1 MIKSKDPM
9 LGSFREKINTSLL
22 NFFKHRFVFLAV
34 NTEIKAMPDKVFKT
48 HTHTH
53 TNHQRRETTVDLA
66 SQKPDPHIR
75 VWFRLQGSKEIRVNY
90 ASIP

>member
-53 TNHQRRETTVDLA
+53 THKPSEKRNHSRPGFTETRSPYQSVVQA
-66 SQKPDPHIR
+66 P
-75 VWFRLQGSKEIRVNY
+75 RL
-90 ASIP
+90 

>member
-1 MIKSKDPM
+1 M

-53 TNHQRRETTVDLA
+53 EPSEKRNHSRPGFTETRSPYQSVVQA
-66 SQKPDPHIR
+66 P
-75 VWFRLQGSKEIRVNY
+75 RL
-90 ASIP
+90 

>member
-1 MIKSKDPM
+1 M
-9 LGSFREKINTSLL
+9 LGSFREQINTSLL
-22 NFFKHRFVFLAV
+22 SFFKHGFVFLAV

-53 TNHQRRETTVDLA
+53 THTHKNHQRRETTVDLA

-75 VWFRLQGSKEIRVNY
+75 VWFRLQGSKEIRVNF
-90 ASIP
+90 ASIS

>member
-9 LGSFREKINTSLL
+9 LGSFREQINTSLL
-22 NFFKHRFVFLAV
+22 SFFKHGFVFLAV

-53 TNHQRRETTVDLA
+53 TRTIREE
-66 SQKPDPHIR
+66 KPQSTWLHRNQIPISECGS
-75 VWFRLQGSKEIRVNY
+75 GSKALKR
-90 ASIP
+90 

>member
-1 MIKSKDPM
+1 M

-53 TNHQRRETTVDLA
+53 TRTIREE
-66 SQKPDPHIR
+66 KPQSTWLHRNQIPISECGS
-75 VWFRLQGSKEIRVNY
+75 GSKALKR
-90 ASIP
+90 